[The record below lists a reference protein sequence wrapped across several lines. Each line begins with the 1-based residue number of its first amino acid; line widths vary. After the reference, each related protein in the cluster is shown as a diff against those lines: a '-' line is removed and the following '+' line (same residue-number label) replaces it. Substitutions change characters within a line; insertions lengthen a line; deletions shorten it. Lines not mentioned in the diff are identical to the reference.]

1 MQPVL
6 NEQFTYLTEQRPISL
21 ISRNF
26 PSARFYSAFLWI
38 VIRSSFN
45 ARWGVYNDQSWSQS
59 SVDVLRL
66 LEKVGVK
73 IEISGGKFINKSD
86 SPVIFIGNHL
96 SMLETMVLPSIIVPY
111 RPVTFVIKQSLLEYP
126 VFKHI
131 MRSRN
136 PVAVSRINP
145 RQDLKTVLE
154 EGQERLSRG
163 ISIIIFPQT
172 TRTAFDPK
180 QFSSIGIKLAK
191 RSGAPVVPLALLT
204 DAWGNGVRLKDFGK
218 IDPSKKVYFSFGE
231 PIEVKGKGTDEHQL
245 IVDFIQKHLALW
257 QA

>member
-6 NEQFTYLTEQRPISL
+6 NEQFTYLTEQRPISP

-26 PSARFYSAFLWI
+26 PSSRFYSAFLWV
-38 VIRSSFN
+38 VIRASFN
-45 ARWGVYNDQSWSQS
+45 AWRGVFNDQDWAQS
-59 SVDVLRL
+59 SVDVLRV
-66 LEKVGVK
+66 LENVGVK
-73 IEISGGKFINKSD
+73 IEISGGKFINESD

-96 SMLETMVLPSIIVPY
+96 SMLETMVLPSIIAPY
-111 RPVTFVIKQSLLEYP
+111 RPVTFVIKESLLEYP

-136 PVAVSRINP
+136 PVAVSRTNP

-191 RSGAPVVPLALLT
+191 RAGAPVVPLALLT

-231 PIEVKGKGTDEHQL
+231 TIEVKGKGTDEHQL
-245 IVDFIQKHLALW
+245 VVDFIQKHLALW

>member
-1 MQPVL
+1 MI
-6 NEQFTYLTEQRPISL
+6 R
-21 ISRNF
+21 RNL
-26 PSARFYSAFLWI
+26 PSACFYSSFLWV
-38 VIRSSFN
+38 VIRSSLN
-45 ARWGVYNDQSWSQS
+45 ARRGQYTDEDWVQS
-59 SVDVLRL
+59 SIDVLHH
-66 LEKVGVK
+66 LEKVGVS
-73 IEISGGKFINKSD
+73 IEVAGGNYISEPE
-86 SPVIFIGNHL
+86 SPVIFVGNHL
-96 SMLETMVLPSIIVPY
+96 SMLETMVLPSIIVPF

-136 PVAVSRINP
+136 PVAVSRTNP

-154 EGQERLSRG
+154 EGLERLSRG

-172 TRTAFDPK
+172 TRAPFDPK

-191 RSGAPVVPLALLT
+191 RATVPVVPLALLT

-231 PIEVKGKGTDEHQL
+231 PIEVKGKGAEEHQH
-245 IVDFIQKHLALW
+245 IVEFIQKHLAAW
-257 QA
+257 QN